1 MGKRIITTE
10 ATEEDARIEGS
21 LRPTR
26 LADYTGQKRLVDN
39 LKIYIVAMPEIFI
52 KSCHRVQF

>member
-39 LKIYIVAMPEIFI
+39 LKI
-52 KSCHRVQF
+52 